1 MIRYIEGEYFY
12 YSKGA
17 VVIKTDSGLS
27 FRIFVADS
35 SKVLLIP
42 EGERIQ
48 LFTHL
53 VVKEDEMSLYGFDDR
68 ESLELFEQF
77 ITVNGIG
84 PKAAMNIM
92 CLATPDELKK
102 YIKSKDASF
111 ITRANGVGKKTADRL
126 ILELADK
133 IEIIENDFKERAD
146 SSVKRFS
153 DNEDKKNAITALT
166 TLGYSKKESEEAVLS
181 IEDNNLS
188 VEDYIK
194 SALKYLYK

>member
-17 VVIKTDSGLS
+17 VVIKTDGGLS

-92 CLATPDELKK
+92 CLAAPDELKR

-111 ITRANGVGKKTADRL
+111 ITRANGIGKKTADRL

-133 IEIIENDFKERAD
+133 IEIIENDFEERAD
-146 SSVKRFS
+146 SSVKRFA

-188 VEDYIK
+188 VEDYVK